1 MAVAEG
7 ESPPTQISKER
18 FLSNGATE
26 KTTSQK
32 GNLKEGVEKV
42 EEGAEGRVD
51 GEEEEKGKEK
61 MENESESENESE
73 ISIDDELKK
82 TDGSRFSKND
92 IIFSSGPIP
101 TTMRGL
107 SMQMKARMSLGNL
120 LGNEYTASFPTFLN
134 IHREIPDTGSGSEIN
149 SGMESISRRGTQT
162 ELDTVTENRSRRGTR
177 KGVETDTENRS
188 RRGTRQGTEAE
199 TENVSRRGTRK
210 GTEAETEAEE
220 WMEQLIGK
228 KMSNVLLMAS
238 SNQMDTKGGMDK
250 RKGKDKRTKKSKGAM
265 IGKGK
270 EGIVEMVTEV
280 GVEGIES
287 QREEINDSSSDLT
300 LSRRKLLGNE
310 VESIRTKVAPILGKC
325 LTTLACMSVCVCVCV
340 CLCVCMSVSV
350 CVSVCLCVSV
360 CICTSVCMHVRV
372 SIVLFVS
379 EC

>member
-32 GNLKEGVEKV
+32 GNLKEVVEKV
-42 EEGAEGRVD
+42 EGKVD

-61 MENESESENESE
+61 MENESDSENESE

-134 IHREIPDTGSGSEIN
+134 IHREISDTGSGSEIN

-162 ELDTVTENRSRRGTR
+162 ELETVTENRSRRGTR

-188 RRGTRQGTEAE
+188 RRGTRQATEAE

-238 SNQMDTKGGMDK
+238 SNQMDTKGGKDK

-280 GVEGIES
+280 GVEGVES
-287 QREEINDSSSDLT
+287 QREEINDSSCDLT

-325 LTTLACMSVCVCVCV
+325 LTTLARMSVSVCVCVCLYAFAY
-340 CLCVCMSVSV
+340 LCVCMSVYLSF
-350 CVSVCLCVSV
+350 CL
-360 CICTSVCMHVRV
+360 
-372 SIVLFVS
+372 
-379 EC
+379 